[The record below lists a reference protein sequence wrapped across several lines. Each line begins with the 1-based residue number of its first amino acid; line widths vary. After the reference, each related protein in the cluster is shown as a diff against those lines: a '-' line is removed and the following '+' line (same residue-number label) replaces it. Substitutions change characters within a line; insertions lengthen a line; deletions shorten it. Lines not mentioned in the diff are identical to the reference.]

1 MNGSATSSPNSA
13 AAGKHA
19 QALSLLQQRLSADTN
34 IERQLRL
41 GGEPGLLDTTGVD
54 DETLMRWL
62 RAEK

>member
-41 GGEPGLLDTTGVD
+41 GGEPGLLDATGVD

>member
-41 GGEPGLLDTTGVD
+41 GGEPGLLDSTGVD